1 MRKLLLIIFFSSTV
15 LAQDD
20 ILSLSLNEAVEF
32 GIENNRNLRN
42 AEREIQMAFKER
54 WKTIAI
60 GLPNVSLEL
69 NYLNNLELQT
79 SLIPAEFFGGNKGD
93 FSEIQFGTEQSAIGS
108 VRMEQLL
115 FDGSWLV
122 GLEYS
127 QIYLS
132 GSENF
137 YEKTFLQVRESIVKL
152 YSLVVTLNEGIALL
166 EDNLENFKKD
176 LFEVTELYENGF
188 EEIENVEQ
196 IKITLAQAE
205 LSLLQTK
212 KTQEN
217 QLNLLKLILGINLED
232 NLILTTSINDFIAEN
247 IIFSSSIDSFSEDQ
261 NIDVK
266 ISQNLFDTKRIEY
279 RLEKSKQ
286 LPKLSGR
293 IEYRLEKSK
302 QLPKLSGFISGTYTG
317 YNNEFDFTSKAQN
330 WFGSSVFGVK
340 FELPLTNANKL
351 NVSSQK
357 AKIAMDQAATNLEEQ
372 KEKTRAEVQQK
383 LNDYQLAVQS
393 LSVNEKNMR
402 LSTSIEE
409 KNSIKFFEGLVTSF
423 ELRQAQLQLLDSQQ
437 KYLNSV
443 LEIISVKTE
452 LETLYNN

>member
-1 MRKLLLIIFFSSTV
+1 LRIRWIIS
-15 LAQDD
+15 
-20 ILSLSLNEAVEF
+20 
-32 GIENNRNLRN
+32 
-42 AEREIQMAFKER
+42 
-54 WKTIAI
+54 
-60 GLPNVSLEL
+60 
-69 NYLNNLELQT
+69 
-79 SLIPAEFFGGNKGD
+79 
-93 FSEIQFGTEQSAIGS
+93 
-108 VRMEQLL
+108 
-115 FDGSWLV
+115 
-122 GLEYS
+122 
-127 QIYLS
+127 
-132 GSENF
+132 
-137 YEKTFLQVRESIVKL
+137 
-152 YSLVVTLNEGIALL
+152 
-166 EDNLENFKKD
+166 KD

-217 QLNLLKLILGINLED
+217 QLNLLKLILGISLED
-232 NLILTTSINDFIAEN
+232 ELILTTSIDDFIADN

-266 ISQNLFDTKRIEY
+266 ISQNLFDTK
-279 RLEKSKQ
+279 
-286 LPKLSGR
+286 R

-402 LSTSIEE
+402 LSMSIEE

>member
-1 MRKLLLIIFFSSTV
+1 LDNSNDKKMRKLLLIIFYSSTV
-15 LAQDD
+15 LAQDNF
-20 ILSLSLNEAVEF
+20 LSLSLDEAVEY

-108 VRMEQLL
+108 VRMDQLL

-122 GLEYS
+122 GLDYS

-166 EDNLENFKKD
+166 ENNLENFKKD

-232 NLILTTSINDFIAEN
+232 NLILTTSINDFIADN
-247 IIFSSSIDSFSEDQ
+247 IIFSSSINNFSEDQ

-266 ISQNLFDTKRIEY
+266 ISQNLFDTK
-279 RLEKSKQ
+279 
-286 LPKLSGR
+286 R

-330 WFGSSVFGVK
+330 WFGSSVWSKV
-340 FELPLTNANKL
+340 
-351 NVSSQK
+351 
-357 AKIAMDQAATNLEEQ
+357 
-372 KEKTRAEVQQK
+372 
-383 LNDYQLAVQS
+383 
-393 LSVNEKNMR
+393 
-402 LSTSIEE
+402 
-409 KNSIKFFEGLVTSF
+409 
-423 ELRQAQLQLLDSQQ
+423 
-437 KYLNSV
+437 
-443 LEIISVKTE
+443 
-452 LETLYNN
+452 

>member
-20 ILSLSLNEAVEF
+20 LLSLSLDEAVEY

-286 LPKLSGR
+286 LPKLSG
-293 IEYRLEKSK
+293 
-302 QLPKLSGFISGTYTG
+302 FISGTYTG
-317 YNNEFDFTSKAQN
+317 YNNEFDFTS
-330 WFGSSVFGVK
+330 
-340 FELPLTNANKL
+340 
-351 NVSSQK
+351 
-357 AKIAMDQAATNLEEQ
+357 
-372 KEKTRAEVQQK
+372 
-383 LNDYQLAVQS
+383 
-393 LSVNEKNMR
+393 
-402 LSTSIEE
+402 
-409 KNSIKFFEGLVTSF
+409 
-423 ELRQAQLQLLDSQQ
+423 
-437 KYLNSV
+437 
-443 LEIISVKTE
+443 
-452 LETLYNN
+452 

>member
-20 ILSLSLNEAVEF
+20 MLSLSLDEAVEY

-166 EDNLENFKKD
+166 ENNLENFKKD

-247 IIFSSSIDSFSEDQ
+247 IIFSSSINSFSEDQ

-286 LPKLSGR
+286 LPKLSG
-293 IEYRLEKSK
+293 
-302 QLPKLSGFISGTYTG
+302 FISGTYTG
-317 YNNEFDFTSKAQN
+317 YNNEFDFTSKEQN

-402 LSTSIEE
+402 LSMSIEE